1 MTFLLTS
8 AIAGKESSEAAGMRP
23 LFFWRKE
30 MEIQMIDITKTHPF
44 EGCPFKVQKEESCS
58 AFF

>member
-1 MTFLLTS
+1 
-8 AIAGKESSEAAGMRP
+8 
-23 LFFWRKE
+23 

-58 AFF
+58 AFSEPEKWRKSLKELVVSVEKTRN